1 MTRLQRFFIN
11 GLVLAVA
18 SVVMR
23 TVAVAFNA
31 YVSASVGAEGMGLF
45 TLVMSVY
52 GFAATF
58 ALSGISLAS
67 MRLCAEAVGKEDD
80 GLLRAYLLRSLG
92 YAAVFGTAATLLLF
106 FFAEPIGTGILGDG
120 RTVSSLRLLAL
131 SLLPTSL
138 SAVMMGYFNAVR
150 RATKNAVMQV
160 FEQAVRIILTVL
172 GLFLLLP
179 KGIEYACIA
188 LVIGISASQILSFLF
203 AFVAYLFDR
212 RKHKLPEK
220 KAKTN
225 GRGLLSRLCRISLPI
240 AVSTY
245 VRSGLTTLE
254 HILIPR
260 CLSQSGASREEAL
273 SSYGVLHGMSLPV
286 LLYPAGIL
294 ASFTGLLVP
303 ETAESIA
310 RGEKRRITYLVE
322 RILSFAL
329 FFSLLSA
336 GLVYLL
342 ADELGTLVYRNGE
355 VGVYVAA
362 LVPLLPVMYLDTT
375 VDNILKG
382 IGEQFYCMCVNV
394 ADALLS
400 VVLVLIF
407 LPRFGALGY
416 VAVLLI
422 AEIFNFSFSIVRLY
436 RRVPFSVP
444 LFRDVF
450 LPTGLSVLSVALTS
464 LLFSGVATS
473 FLSTLLKGGVYLVL
487 ATLLFLFTG
496 VIGGERR
503 EWLSKIF
510 KRETAR
516 EERKLS

>member
-1 MTRLQRFFIN
+1 MTRLQRFFFN

-31 YVSASVGAEGMGLF
+31 YVSASIGAEGMGLF

-52 GFAATF
+52 GFAGTF

-67 MRLCAEAVGKEDD
+67 MRLCAEAVGKDD
-80 GLLRAYLLRSLG
+80 DTLLRAYLKRSLL
-92 YAAVFGTAATLLLF
+92 YAAFFGSLATVILF
-106 FFAEPIGTGILGDG
+106 AFAEPIGEGLLTDA
-120 RTVSSLRLLAL
+120 RTVPSLRLLAL
-131 SLLPTSL
+131 SLLPMAL
-138 SAVMMGYFNAVR
+138 SSVLMGYFNAVK
-150 RATKNAVMQV
+150 RAAKNAAMQV
-160 FEQAVRIILTVL
+160 FEQATRIVLTFI

-179 KGIEYACIA
+179 KGLEYACIA
-188 LVIGISASQILSFLF
+188 LVLGLSLSQILSFLF
-203 AFVAYLFDR
+203 ALGEYYFDR
-212 RKHKLPEK
+212 RRHRLPKAPALTEK
-220 KAKTN
+220 RKTLW
-225 GRGLLSRLCRISLPI
+225 GRLCHISLPI

-260 CLSQSGASREEAL
+260 CLSASGSSREEAL

-294 ASFTGLLVP
+294 SSFTGLLVP
-303 ETAESIA
+303 ETAESLA
-310 RGEKRRITYLVE
+310 RGEHRRIRYLVE

-329 FFSLLSA
+329 FFSLLAA
-336 GLVYLL
+336 GLLFLL

-355 VGVYVAA
+355 VGIYIAA

-416 VAVLLI
+416 VAVLLL
-422 AEIFNFSFSIVRLY
+422 AEIFNFTLSLIRLY
-436 RRVPFSVP
+436 KRIPFKIS
-444 LFRDVF
+444 LCRDIF
-450 LPTGLSVLSVALTS
+450 LPAFLAAVAAFAVS
-464 LLFSGVATS
+464 LLFRGVATS
-473 FLSTLLKGGVYLVL
+473 IFTTVLKGSIYLLL
-487 ATLLFLFTG
+487 ATLLFLLFG
-496 VIGGERR
+496 VIGKERR
-503 EWLSKIF
+503 EWLLKIF
-510 KRETAR
+510 GREKDKT
-516 EERKLS
+516 